1 MLPFPNSARRPPVN
15 TSIRLAST
23 LALVAAISLPATARA
38 QSANFNLAGGF
49 SLANGDFGQR
59 NDAGYSIGVGIG
71 MTQAGSPLSFRAD
84 GIYNEFNTKSNL
96 GKSRAGGIIASV
108 LYDFAMK
115 DASFTPYAIGGVGLY
130 STREA
135 DLINDESDTN
145 VGWSLGA
152 GIRIPLSGFSAY
164 IESRYHS
171 ISSAP
176 GGVAFAPVVFGL
188 RF

>member
-1 MLPFPNSARRPPVN
+1 MKTSMRIASAL
-15 TSIRLAST
+15 TF
-23 LALVAAISLPATARA
+23 VAAVALPAVARA

-59 NDAGYSIGVGIG
+59 NDAGYSIGVGLG

-84 GIYNEFNTKSNL
+84 GIYNEFDAKFNL
-96 GKSRAGGIIASV
+96 GKSHAGGAIASV
-108 LYDFAMK
+108 LYDFVMK

-130 STREA
+130 STKEA
-135 DLINDESDTN
+135 DRVNGESETN

-164 IESRYHS
+164 VESRYHS

-176 GGVAFAPVVFGL
+176 NGGIAFAPVVFGL

>member
-1 MLPFPNSARRPPVN
+1 MN
-15 TSIRLAST
+15 TSMRIASALAF
-23 LALVAAISLPATARA
+23 VAAVSLPATMLA

-84 GIYNEFNTKSNL
+84 GIYNEFNSKFNL
-96 GKSRAGGIIASV
+96 GKSHAGGIIASA
-108 LYDFAMK
+108 LYDFVMK
-115 DASFTPYAIGGVGLY
+115 DASFVPYAIGGVGLY
-130 STREA
+130 STKEQDA
-135 DLINDESDTN
+135 VNDQSDTN

-152 GIRIPLSGFSAY
+152 GIRVPLSGFSAY
-164 IESRYHS
+164 VESRYHS

-176 GGVAFAPVVFGL
+176 GGGIAFAPVVFGL

>member
-1 MLPFPNSARRPPVN
+1 MN
-15 TSIRLAST
+15 TSMRIASAFAFAA
-23 LALVAAISLPATARA
+23 ALSIPATVHA
-38 QSANFNLAGGF
+38 QGANFSLSGGF

-71 MTQAGSPLSFRAD
+71 MTQAGSPISFRAD
-84 GIYNEFNTKSNL
+84 GIYNEFNSKFND
-96 GKSRAGGIIASV
+96 GKSHAGGVIASA

-115 DASFTPYAIGGVGLY
+115 DAPFTPYAIGGVGLY
-130 STREA
+130 STKEPS
-135 DLINDESDTN
+135 LVETESQTN

-152 GIRIPLSGFSAY
+152 GIRFPLTGFSAY
-164 IESRYHS
+164 VESRYHS
-171 ISSAP
+171 VSTNAP

>member
-1 MLPFPNSARRPPVN
+1 MKTSMRIASA
-15 TSIRLAST
+15 LAF
-23 LALVAAISLPATARA
+23 VAAVSLPATASA

-49 SLANGDFGQR
+49 SLANGNFGQR

-84 GIYNEFNTKSNL
+84 GIYNEFNTKADV
-96 GKSRAGGIIASV
+96 GKSRAGGVIASV
-108 LYDFAMK
+108 LYDFVMK
-115 DASFTPYAIGGVGLY
+115 DAAFTPYAIGGVGLY
-130 STREA
+130 STKEA

-176 GGVAFAPVVFGL
+176 RGGVAFAPVVFGL